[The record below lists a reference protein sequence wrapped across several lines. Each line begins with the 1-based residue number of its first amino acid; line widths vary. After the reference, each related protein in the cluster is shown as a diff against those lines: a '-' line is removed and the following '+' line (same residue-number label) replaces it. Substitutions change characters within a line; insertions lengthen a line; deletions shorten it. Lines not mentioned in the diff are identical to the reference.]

1 MEGGVCVNACG
12 EEEVRFQMYV
22 RGGGRKGREGGEE
35 GGSVREREKRKK
47 YNRQTSDTS

>member
-22 RGGGRKGREGGEE
+22 RGGGRKEGGRGGGRECA
-35 GGSVREREKRKK
+35 REREEKEI
-47 YNRQTSDTS
+47 